1 MHLRIHEIIQQAFTE
16 CTRHRQRTDMAILC
30 RRSLLLPWKH
40 VSGKAIMRR
49 RLWDGGIMVAQ
60 GAGKAWGE
68 GVAALGWCW
77 TERTQRWP
85 RGCSLVA
92 V

>member
-1 MHLRIHEIIQQAFTE
+1 
-16 CTRHRQRTDMAILC
+16 
-30 RRSLLLPWKH
+30 
-40 VSGKAIMRR
+40 
-49 RLWDGGIMVAQ
+49 MVAQ

-77 TERTQRWP
+77 TERTQRWH